1 MILIYA
7 EHTRPRAKGERNL
20 KGAMSRRLV
29 PVTVMQA
36 RDVRSKDAATLE
48 RARASPSHP
57 GLHSFP
63 NLEYSVTGLCS
74 SPLAPRVTKRRS
86 FGNACKIC
94 FSMAKRR

>member
-1 MILIYA
+1 MMVLQ
-7 EHTRPRAKGERNL
+7 TGRDWQVDRPNWQTMADRQSWQL
-20 KGAMSRRLV
+20 SRRS
-29 PVTVMQA
+29 QEG
-36 RDVRSKDAATLE
+36 TLLNG
-48 RARASPSHP
+48 ASPSHP